1 MGSWGGGEERASVGA
16 CVRGACE
23 KRTAVDTASRRSNS
37 VEITYW

>member
-16 CVRGACE
+16 CVRE
-23 KRTAVDTASRRSNS
+23 KWTAVDTVSRRSNS